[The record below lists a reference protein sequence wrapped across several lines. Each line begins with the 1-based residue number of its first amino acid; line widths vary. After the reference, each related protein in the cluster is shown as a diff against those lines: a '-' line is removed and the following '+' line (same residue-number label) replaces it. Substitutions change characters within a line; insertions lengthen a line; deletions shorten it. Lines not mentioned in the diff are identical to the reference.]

1 MLVTLFYVF
10 AEDSNFN
17 TREVEMEF
25 SHYRW
30 GYWEFPK
37 KKDINIFDAKYI
49 FYGPCSPSET
59 TKMMKP
65 FKDIKLPNQSKDIM
79 MTETDVACHKLA

>member
-17 TREVEMEF
+17 TSEVEMEF
-25 SHYRW
+25 SQYRW

-49 FYGPCSPSET
+49 FYGPCSPCEKTKHGYRFKEDDEAFQRYKT
-59 TKMMKP
+59 TKSIQRYY
-65 FKDIKLPNQSKDIM
+65 DDGN
-79 MTETDVACHKLA
+79 